1 MVPAPRRRSPATPMT
16 TTPESTDPANPSDA
30 ADADAPG
37 GLEQLRAQIDAIDE
51 RMVNLLAQRHAKV
64 QRVVALK
71 RAQRLPVFHPAREED
86 LISQRRAQAASAG
99 LDPDHVEEL
108 FRSILRHSR
117 VRQTVQVTRTGVRPG
132 AKVLVVGGQGKM
144 GRYFGR
150 WFRESGYDPRVLD
163 VEDWPRVDGLCDGI
177 ELALVCVPIDRT
189 VAVVRDLGPHLP
201 RRALLADITSVKQAP
216 LASMLSAHA
225 GPVIGLHPLFG
236 PTTSTMDKQVIA
248 ATPGRLPE
256 DCQWLVDQLTAWGNI
271 VLPLAADEHD
281 RLMAIA
287 QSLRHFA
294 TFAFG
299 DFLCRRN
306 VNVARTLELSS
317 PIYRLE
323 LGMIGRLFAQD
334 PTLYA
339 EILFASA
346 ERRDLLREYV
356 DSLNRHR
363 PMLESGDKAAF
374 CAEFKRIADWFG
386 PFCEQAMR
394 ESNFVIDKLVERF

>member
-1 MVPAPRRRSPATPMT
+1 MT
-16 TTPESTDPANPSDA
+16 TEPDPDDCPPGAPTEPAGGNALTGLDA
-30 ADADAPG
+30 
-37 GLEQLRAQIDAIDE
+37 LRRDIDAIDE
-51 RMVNLLAQRHAKV
+51 RIVELLAQRHQKV

-71 RAQRLPVFHPAREED
+71 RAQRLPVYHLAREED
-86 LISQRRAQAASAG
+86 LISQRRAQAARAG
-99 LDPDHVEEL
+99 LDPEHVEEL
-108 FRSILRHSR
+108 FRSILRQSR

-132 AKVLVVGGQGKM
+132 ATVLLIGGRGKM

-150 WFRESGYDPRVLD
+150 WFGECGYAVRVLEVD
-163 VEDWPRVDGLCDGI
+163 DWPRAGELCGGI
-177 ELALVCVPIDRT
+177 DLALVCVPIAQT
-189 VAVVRDLGPHLP
+189 VGVIRDLGSHLP
-201 RRALLADITSVKQAP
+201 ARCVLADITSVKQAP
-216 LASMLSAHA
+216 LEAMLAAHA
-225 GPVIGLHPLFG
+225 GPVVGLHPLFG
-236 PTTSTMDKQVIA
+236 PTTSTMDKQIVA
-248 ATPGRLPE
+248 ATPGRMPE
-256 DCQWLVDQLTAWGNI
+256 DCQWLVDQFAAWGNI
-271 VLPLAADEHD
+271 VLPLTAGEHD

-299 DFLCRRN
+299 DFLCGQN

-334 PTLYA
+334 PALYA
-339 EILFASA
+339 EILFASP
-346 ERRDLLREYV
+346 ERRTLLQEYV
-356 DSLNRHR
+356 DSMNRHR
-363 PMLESGDKAAF
+363 AMLESGDKAAF